1 MKNNN
6 IDKYIGEQKEEKL
19 DLLERI
25 ELRELIDFTIELA
38 NDDELSEGAVQT
50 AGWDKD
56 SVAKFGKTI
65 GKSPKEHGFFD
76 ACVSRM
82 GSKVKNPEGLCA
94 SLVDTYKGT
103 TKWRGGKNE

>member
-1 MKNNN
+1 MKNNK
-6 IDKYIGEQKEEKL
+6 IDKYLNESDEDKL
-19 DLLERI
+19 DILERI
-25 ELRELIDFTIELA
+25 ELQELIDETIEFA
-38 NDDELSEGAVQT
+38 NDDELSEKAVET

-76 ACVSRM
+76 ACVSKM
-82 GSKVKNPEGLCA
+82 GSKVKNPQGLCA

-103 TKWRGGKNE
+103 TKWR